1 MNTDDL
7 LTITEAASALGI
19 SRAALYD
26 AIQNGRL
33 AAVTVLGKQVLRRA
47 DVAAYEPRSYRDRPG
62 GKSKGGRRKQTDPTP
77 TGADPDRKEAAHERP
92 E

>member
-7 LTITEAASALGI
+7 LTITEAANVLGI
-19 SRAALYD
+19 SRAALYV

-33 AAVTVLGKQVLRRA
+33 TAATVLGKQVLRRA

-62 GKSKGGRRKQTDPTP
+62 GKSQGGRRKQPAAAP
-77 TGADPDRKEAAHERP
+77 IGANPDQKETAHERP
-92 E
+92 D

>member
-7 LTITEAASALGI
+7 LTITEAANVLGI

-26 AIQNGRL
+26 AIQTGRL
-33 AAVTVLGKQVLRRA
+33 TAATVLGKQVLRRA

-62 GKSKGGRRKQTDPTP
+62 GKSKGGRRKQANAAPIS
-77 TGADPDRKEAAHERP
+77 ADPDQKAAAHERP